1 MLNVLVRDKH
11 AFPENS
17 PDWEKRYHCDSKN
30 AALFNEG
37 KSRLQRDVLGLIS
50 YFVHPS
56 QDPAVVSNV
65 KIIQVMA
72 TVSSKQLDRVILTAK
87 IGKAPII
94 VNRIESNNPPRAEH
108 MAGSSSTTEDE
119 DDEEEDTENSEPQ
132 TTITG
137 KPKNKKNK
145 KIKKKKKNTPIKK
158 KKVKAVAV
166 MKRPPNDREKIDH
179 IVNSISNTPRL
190 SIPYTDMTNQTDRL
204 QYEALI
210 GAMANISGVSMTTGD
225 LNTLGTN
232 APIIFQMFKRIFHV
246 TKLHTSDPKECSSKH
261 WVYSNFNP
269 AAFHRPFLAA
279 LQYHHQV
286 EKLPSDSKSIPKYN
300 QVLEILNR
308 LTVPDPKLKI
318 ACRCEVNGIRPCD
331 VCLKEINNILSPKTK
346 KPIKHKQGIPS
357 PPVKRCVFLGPDVGG
372 SDLKT
377 PKEVLLKI
385 YNHPYNTCGHI
396 IAILVGTS
404 QYNESLDLKSTTTV
418 HLLLQRVSGDIQTQA
433 AARAIR
439 YAAMCKRPEHLRD
452 VTVYVYLP
460 VFATNILAQENPVQL
475 ALRAHKDSV
484 AALTRREQVEIA
496 IQMAAVDC
504 RAYGLLNGTS
514 LGRKCFSGE
523 PFEKMH
529 ITVESHID
537 FININGNDM
546 NKMRHFCIENCS
558 PGNSTISAECDN
570 KCGQKFKSYIEQC
583 QERMCAQN
591 IHNSRSYDE
600 FIQKNKSRKNSKVKQ
615 CFNQNILCTPQ
626 SHSDNDPMEIDQ
638 RMDIHTTAREKNFL
652 GTAVRKFNSAQM
664 EDVDF
669 T

>member
-1 MLNVLVRDKH
+1 
-11 AFPENS
+11 
-17 PDWEKRYHCDSKN
+17 
-30 AALFNEG
+30 
-37 KSRLQRDVLGLIS
+37 
-50 YFVHPS
+50 
-56 QDPAVVSNV
+56 
-65 KIIQVMA
+65 
-72 TVSSKQLDRVILTAK
+72 
-87 IGKAPII
+87 
-94 VNRIESNNPPRAEH
+94 
-108 MAGSSSTTEDE
+108 
-119 DDEEEDTENSEPQ
+119 
-132 TTITG
+132 
-137 KPKNKKNK
+137 
-145 KIKKKKKNTPIKK
+145 
-158 KKVKAVAV
+158 
-166 MKRPPNDREKIDH
+166 
-179 IVNSISNTPRL
+179 
-190 SIPYTDMTNQTDRL
+190 
-204 QYEALI
+204 
-210 GAMANISGVSMTTGD
+210 
-225 LNTLGTN
+225 
-232 APIIFQMFKRIFHV
+232 
-246 TKLHTSDPKECSSKH
+246 
-261 WVYSNFNP
+261 
-269 AAFHRPFLAA
+269 
-279 LQYHHQV
+279 
-286 EKLPSDSKSIPKYN
+286 
-300 QVLEILNR
+300 
-308 LTVPDPKLKI
+308 
-318 ACRCEVNGIRPCD
+318 
-331 VCLKEINNILSPKTK
+331 
-346 KPIKHKQGIPS
+346 
-357 PPVKRCVFLGPDVGG
+357 
-372 SDLKT
+372 
-377 PKEVLLKI
+377 
-385 YNHPYNTCGHI
+385 
-396 IAILVGTS
+396 
-404 QYNESLDLKSTTTV
+404 
-418 HLLLQRVSGDIQTQA
+418 VSGDIQTQA